1 MWNRKKS
8 VELSIVVC
16 FIVAFM
22 VTAGVFFGPWAFK
35 MWMFVYRGL
44 QKDGEAIRNIV
55 TVFSACFYPC
65 AVITYVAL
73 YNLLKLL
80 YNIKNDNI
88 FILNNV
94 KHLRVI
100 SWCCFAV
107 GFITL
112 IGGILYLPFLFVA
125 VAASF
130 VGLMLRIV
138 KNVMQAAV
146 EISEENELTI

>member
-1 MWNRKKS
+1 MWNRKRS
-8 VELSIVVC
+8 VKLSIAVC
-16 FIVAFM
+16 FIVAVM

-35 MWMFVYRGL
+35 MWMFVYRGFD
-44 QKDGEAIRNIV
+44 KDGEAIRNLV
-55 TVFSACFYPC
+55 NLFSSCFYPC
-65 AVITYVAL
+65 AIIAYVAL

-80 YNIKNDNI
+80 YNIKNEMI
-88 FILNNV
+88 FISQNV
-94 KHLRVI
+94 RHLRVI

-107 GFITL
+107 GFITFV
-112 IGGILYLPFLFVA
+112 GGILYLPFLFVA

>member
-8 VELSIVVC
+8 VQLSIVVC
-16 FIVAFM
+16 FIVA
-22 VTAGVFFGPWAFK
+22 VILTAGVFMGPWAFK
-35 MWMFVYRGL
+35 MWMSVYRGL
-44 QKDGEAIRNIV
+44 AKDGDAIRDIV
-55 TVFSACFYPC
+55 TTFSTCFYPC
-65 AVITYVAL
+65 AAIAYVTL

-80 YNIKNDNI
+80 YNIKNEKI
-88 FILNNV
+88 FISDNV
-94 KHLRVI
+94 KYLRVI
-100 SWCCFAV
+100 SWCCFGV

-112 IGGILYLPFLFVA
+112 IGGIFYLPFLFVA

-138 KNVMQAAV
+138 KNVMHAAV